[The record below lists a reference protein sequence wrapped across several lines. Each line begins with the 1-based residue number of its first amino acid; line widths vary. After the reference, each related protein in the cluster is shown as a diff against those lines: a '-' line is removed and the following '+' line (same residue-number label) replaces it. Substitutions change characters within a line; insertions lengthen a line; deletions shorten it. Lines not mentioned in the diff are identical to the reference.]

1 MTRTIHGSATAV
13 DAPAAGGAF
22 GLAAPSTPSLQESL
36 CDPRKPDAPSTG
48 EHGGPIVGRRRL
60 WPPRRT
66 EGQPH
71 MSWIVCL
78 GPAPSRNGLIA
89 FSVAPG
95 LSAIVVASIDLVP
108 LLDRRLARG
117 LPPLSATR

>member
-1 MTRTIHGSATAV
+1 
-13 DAPAAGGAF
+13 
-22 GLAAPSTPSLQESL
+22 
-36 CDPRKPDAPSTG
+36 
-48 EHGGPIVGRRRL
+48 
-60 WPPRRT
+60 
-66 EGQPH
+66 
-71 MSWIVCL
+71 MSWIARL